1 MFFALLLKHLLKFF
15 SHGIIFVYFR
25 YERKCIFK
33 NAPSALGGHCSDWT
47 VHEIWILFKSLH
59 QWLAWPSSW
68 MLHQHTV
75 HSERVWLCY
84 EKKSFLEVFHC
95 YSLCHCVVKGH
106 MSPMEAFLPVSW
118 GRHWKM
124 ISAWNDL
131 VPNTLLLFST
141 GSRTTFIHTGVE
153 LVDKKLSWKTMFY
166 LYFVCLDGK
175 TNEQTSPSSC
185 CTEHRQAKAMI
196 T

>member
-1 MFFALLLKHLLKFF
+1 MHLLPLEGTVVTEQYMKFEYF
-15 SHGIIFVYFR
+15 SNHFTNDLPDR
-25 YERKCIFK
+25 
-33 NAPSALGGHCSDWT
+33 
-47 VHEIWILFKSLH
+47 VHECCISTQFI
-59 QWLAWPSSW
+59 Q
-68 MLHQHTV
+68 
-75 HSERVWLCY
+75 RGVWLCY